1 MDAWR
6 SFLNLFIL
14 VMRELM
20 VSDSL
25 EEALLGVEGYVMRC
39 RALAGSVRW
48 FG

>member
-20 VSDSL
+20 ASASL
-25 EEALLGVEGYVMRC
+25 EVALPGVEG
-39 RALAGSVRW
+39 
-48 FG
+48 